1 MIRQGNEKEKG
12 RMTRLRCYRQ
22 FILFI
27 LSCISLGASERIS
40 SKTYVIVSGNVACI
54 RRLNGTHQVGCSS
67 EINGNVGV
75 LHYINDTDSLNWLIN
90 SGPHQPY
97 VALLTSLNFNRD
109 TVQQLRNSKKITG
122 IIVIHTDDSATTPL
136 PDSFSPADKCPG
148 DLYGL
153 YHNNQEYGNCKKV
166 TWNEDGNGMFFE
178 DFEFPISIVTNKNE
192 TDYLINNCY
201 LKFNQ
206 PTQGVPREY
215 PLCAVQMK
223 SRMAAAKDSET
234 CIRRT
239 NTPTNLNPDKYCDAL
254 GDKNVIGFFKD
265 VPEDYKPEKKSIILA
280 MARMDSYSLFENI
293 YPSADNQVSGI
304 VALLA
309 AAEALRKYKDH
320 FDNTTKDILFTFLNG
335 EAFDYIGST
344 RMLYDM
350 DKGALPLKLKM
361 DHVDRIVEVNQLAY
375 REEGRIWIHADPVSR
390 NDPNISSEIDDM
402 ISTILDI
409 GKNLSDIVGAVN
421 QTQPLPPASTQ
432 KFLQKTPVPALVLTD
447 HKKTFTNKYY
457 NSRFDLAKTIS
468 AMVNASDNGYNH
480 VTDQASN
487 LTVAATLLARSLYT
501 LATGSP
507 APEGL
512 MAEQQSVTHML
523 YCFLISPNCELF
535 KQVIPP
541 AREAF
546 DDLASQKSPY
556 PFYVSVYGQINN
568 VTRIIQRLL
577 THYIGT
583 VEKNHT
589 ESCTSSEKA
598 SLQLYNYL
606 WMAGPL
612 NSDNKTRTVTCV
624 KSRVTQTKAYSPAFE
639 ITDYNGWGGFQY
651 STWTESSWATNALL
665 LRVFLIPSKAMET
678 SILSGGVILTLVS
691 MVLIYFLNK
700 KADILFAHPRPS
712 SL

>member
-1 MIRQGNEKEKG
+1 
-12 RMTRLRCYRQ
+12 MTRLSCHQQ
-22 FILFI
+22 FILFV
-27 LSCISLGASERIS
+27 LCCISLGACERIS

-90 SGPHQPY
+90 TGPHQPY

-109 TVQQLRNSKKITG
+109 TVQKLRNSKKITG
-122 IIVIHTDDSATTPL
+122 IIVIHTDDSATTPR
-136 PDSFSPADKCPG
+136 PDFFSPADKCPG

-153 YHNNQEYGNCKKV
+153 YHNNEDYGNCKSV
-166 TWNEDGNGMFFE
+166 TWNEQGNGMFFE

-206 PTQGVPREY
+206 PIEGLPREY

-223 SRMAAAKDSET
+223 SRMSAAKDSET

-254 GDKNVIGFFKD
+254 GDRNVIGFFRD
-265 VPEDYKPEKKSIILA
+265 VPEDYKPEKKSIIMA
-280 MARMDSYSLFENI
+280 VARMDSYSLFEDI

-309 AAEALRKYKDH
+309 AAEAIRKYKDH
-320 FDNTTKDILFTFLNG
+320 FDNSTKDILFTFLNG
-335 EAFDYIGST
+335 EAFDYIGSS
-344 RMLYDM
+344 RMVYDM
-350 DKGALPLKLKM
+350 DNGALPLKLNM
-361 DHVDRIVEVNQLAY
+361 DHINRIVEVNQLAY
-375 REEGRIWIHADPVSR
+375 REEGKIWIHSDPVSR
-390 NDPNISSEIDDM
+390 QDASISSEIEEM
-402 ISTILDI
+402 ISTILNI
-409 GKNLSDIVGAVN
+409 GKNLSHIVGAVN

-432 KFLQKTPVPALVLTD
+432 KFLQKSPVPALVLTD

-457 NSRFDLAKTIS
+457 NSRFDLAKTIN
-468 AMVNASDNGYNH
+468 AMAPKGSVDEYNY
-480 VTDQASN
+480 VTEQASN
-487 LTVAATLLARSLYT
+487 LTEAATLLARSLYT

-507 APEGL
+507 APESL
-512 MAEQQSVTHML
+512 VANEKSVTHML

-541 AREAF
+541 AKEAF
-546 DDLASQKSPY
+546 DNLASQKSPY
-556 PFYVSVYGQINN
+556 PFYISVYGQINN

-577 THYIGT
+577 TRYIGT
-583 VEKNHT
+583 VEEKET
-589 ESCTSSEKA
+589 GSCTSSEKV

-612 NSDNKTRTVTCV
+612 NSDNKTRSSTCV

-639 ITDYNGWGGFQY
+639 ITDYNGWGTFQY
-651 STWTESSWATNALL
+651 STWTESSWATNAIL

-691 MVLIYFLNK
+691 MVLIYCLNK